1 MEGRKLGAN
10 GERDGVPVRRPMGGG
25 CGVICRK
32 SLEGLWEEEA
42 MKVGSEGLGGRNDW
56 GRTRG
61 GGS

>member
-10 GERDGVPVRRPMGGG
+10 GERDGVPVRRPMGGGG

-42 MKVGSEGLGGRNDW
+42 MKVGSEGLGEREKPLW
-56 GRTRG
+56 GL
-61 GGS
+61 